1 MMDQVLVPS
10 DLDTLNSKLDDLT
23 AQVAYL
29 AEQARLT
36 ERRQQER
43 AELMHDVV
51 PIANDA
57 IGLVTEQLEEIQG
70 YVDLSDL
77 LRLLKRLL
85 RNGRNL
91 DRMLDQLE
99 SLMDLAQTVGPL
111 SDSMF
116 EKATDV
122 LQAAEHKGYFALAGS
137 AAHAVDKVA
146 TSVAPEDLDRLADN
160 LVVVLTA
167 FRELDQPT
175 DTGFRSLLKQMRDPE
190 VQRGLAAVLR
200 VMRAIGVNTAKAA
213 DTKSTKGRR

>member
-1 MMDQVLVPS
+1 VDQALVPS
-10 DLDTLNSKLDDLT
+10 DLAALSIKLDNLT

-29 AEQARLT
+29 AEQARLA

-51 PIANDA
+51 PIAHDA
-57 IGLVTEQLEEIQG
+57 IG
-70 YVDLSDL
+70 LSDL

-111 SDSMF
+111 SDSIF

-122 LQAAEHKGYFALAGS
+122 LQAAEHRGYFALAGG
-137 AAHAVDKVA
+137 AARAVDKVA
-146 TSVAPEDLDRLADN
+146 TSLTPEDIDRSAES
-160 LVVVLTA
+160 LVVLAGV
-167 FRELDQPT
+167 FKELDQPV
-175 DTGFRSLLKQMRDPE
+175 DPSMRSLMRQMRNPD
-190 VQRGLAAVLR
+190 VRRGLAK
-200 VMRAIGVNTAKAA
+200 VMRMLGAFGSETTTV
-213 DTKSTKGRR
+213 

>member
-1 MMDQVLVPS
+1 MDQAIAAP
-10 DLDTLNSKLDDLT
+10 DLAALSVKLDDLT

-29 AEQARLT
+29 AEQARLA

-99 SLMDLAQTVGPL
+99 SLMDLAQTIGPL

-122 LQAAEHKGYFALAGS
+122 LQAAEHRGYFALAGS
-137 AAHAVDKVA
+137 AGRAVEKVA
-146 TSVAPEDLDRLADN
+146 SSVAPEDLDRLADN
-160 LVVVLTA
+160 LVIVLAA
-167 FRELDQPT
+167 FRELDGPA
-175 DTGFRSLLKQMRDPE
+175 DPGFRSLLKQLRDSE

-200 VMRAIGVNTAKAA
+200 VMRAIGANTAK
-213 DTKSTKGRR
+213 SR